1 MKLKKWAVLACTA
14 ALAVSVL
21 SGCGNSVSTKTE
33 TVSKSDH
40 PVALTLDAHITALH
54 MTNIVPKLSGKLV
67 STPLAVGQEV
77 KAGDVVV
84 QVDSAPYQQSVSQ
97 AESQLVAASS
107 AATPTYKTV
116 TVPAASSGGGGGG
129 DNSGHRAELKAWYNM
144 GALSKVEYNQMMADA
159 GGSSGSS
166 QGETTQTV
174 QVQEAPAVDHEKIAQ
189 LQQAVQAARDML
201 GNTTIYSPIDGR
213 VTAVSDN
220 PSVAVAGNVLATIQ
234 QMSPLVATFA
244 IPEMYIDALQ
254 DAKKDGSLQVSI
266 IAASGETETGEL
278 TYLATTKDPSTGS
291 YMAKVTFNNAKN
303 LFVPGEFY
311 HVRIATPKEVSQIT
325 VPKTAVRTK
334 DSGDFVYIVN
344 DSGLAEARSVLT
356 GDEEDGRVV
365 ILDEGDV
372 VILDEG
378 DVVVANPPDSL
389 EIGMKVK
396 S

>member
-40 PVALTLDAHITALH
+40 PVALTLDANITALH

-254 DAKKDGSLQVSI
+254 DAKKTASLQVSI

-344 DSGLAEARSVLT
+344 DSGLADARSVLT

-365 ILDEGDV
+365 ILDG
-372 VILDEG
+372 LDEG

>member
-1 MKLKKWAVLACTA
+1 MNLKKWAVLACTA

-40 PVALTLDAHITALH
+40 PVALTLDANITALH

-67 STPLAVGQEV
+67 SPPLAVGQEV
-77 KAGDVVV
+77 KAGV

-116 TVPAASSGGGGGG
+116 TVPAASSGGGGG

-344 DSGLAEARSVLT
+344 DSGLADARSVLT

-365 ILDEGDV
+365 IIDG
-372 VILDEG
+372 LDEG
-378 DVVVANPPDSL
+378 DVVVADPPDSL

>member
-1 MKLKKWAVLACTA
+1 
-14 ALAVSVL
+14 
-21 SGCGNSVSTKTE
+21 
-33 TVSKSDH
+33 
-40 PVALTLDAHITALH
+40 
-54 MTNIVPKLSGKLV
+54 
-67 STPLAVGQEV
+67 
-77 KAGDVVV
+77 
-84 QVDSAPYQQSVSQ
+84 
-97 AESQLVAASS
+97 
-107 AATPTYKTV
+107 
-116 TVPAASSGGGGGG
+116 
-129 DNSGHRAELKAWYNM
+129 M

-174 QVQEAPAVDHEKIAQ
+174 QVQEAPAVDHEKIAL

-344 DSGLAEARSVLT
+344 DSGLADARSVLT

-365 ILDEGDV
+365 ILDG
-372 VILDEG
+372 LDEG
-378 DVVVANPPDSL
+378 DVVVADPPDSL

>member
-40 PVALTLDAHITALH
+40 PVALTLDANITALH

-244 IPEMYIDALQ
+244 IPEMYIDALK

-344 DSGLAEARSVLT
+344 DSGLADARSVLT

-365 ILDEGDV
+365 ILDG
-372 VILDEG
+372 LDEG
-378 DVVVANPPDSL
+378 DIVVADPPDSL

>member
-40 PVALTLDAHITALH
+40 PVALTLDANITALH

-116 TVPAASSGGGGGG
+116 TVPAASSGGGGGGGGGG

-344 DSGLAEARSVLT
+344 DSGLADARSVLT

-365 ILDEGDV
+365 ILDG
-372 VILDEG
+372 LDEG
-378 DVVVANPPDSL
+378 DVVVADPPDSL

>member
-40 PVALTLDAHITALH
+40 PVALTLDANITALH

-244 IPEMYIDALQ
+244 IPEMYIHALQ

-344 DSGLAEARSVLT
+344 DSGLADARSVLT

-365 ILDEGDV
+365 ILDG
-372 VILDEG
+372 LDEG
-378 DVVVANPPDSL
+378 DVVVADPPDSL

>member
-40 PVALTLDAHITALH
+40 PVALTLDANITALH

-77 KAGDVVV
+77 KAGEVVV
-84 QVDSAPYQQSVSQ
+84 QVDSAPYQQSVNQ
-97 AESQLVAASS
+97 AEAELVAASS
-107 AATPTYKTV
+107 ASTPTYKTV

-144 GALSKVEYNQMMADA
+144 GALSKVEYNQMMADS
-159 GGSSGSS
+159 GSSSGSS

-189 LQQAVQAARDML
+189 LQQAVQAARDMM
-201 GNTTIYSPIDGR
+201 GNTTIYSPLDGR
-213 VTAVSDN
+213 VTAVADN

-234 QMSPLVATFA
+234 QMTPLVATFA
-244 IPEMYIDALQ
+244 VPEDYIDALQ
-254 DAKKDGSLQVSI
+254 TAKSNGTIKVSI
-266 IAASGETETGEL
+266 IAPSGESETGEL
-278 TYLATTKDPSTGS
+278 TYLSEVKDPATGS
-291 YMAKVTFNNAKN
+291 YMAKITFNNDKN

-311 HVRIATPKEVSQIT
+311 HVRLSTPQEVSQIT
-325 VPKTAVRTK
+325 VPKTAVKTK

-344 DSGLAEARSVLT
+344 DKGLADARSVLT
-356 GDEEDGRVV
+356 GDEEAGRVV
-365 ILDEGDV
+365 ILNGLIEGEKV
-372 VILDEG
+372 VID
-378 DVVVANPPDSL
+378 PPDSL
-389 EIGMKVK
+389 EIGMKVNT
-396 S
+396 